1 MLKGLAVLVLY
12 LFAGEAL
19 SQALQWRIP
28 GPVTGM
34 LLLFLSLQLLP
45 AKPLADTAEV
55 ASKPLIQWLPLF
67 FLPAGAGIFFL
78 PAEVI
83 AQWPAILA
91 AMLVGTAASLWL
103 CSLLLKRLANA
114 DEQ

>member
-1 MLKGLAVLVLY
+1 MLKGLAVLVFY

-34 LLLFLSLQLLP
+34 LLLFVTLQIMP
-45 AKPLADTAEV
+45 AKPFVEV
-55 ASKPLIQWLPLF
+55 AEAASTPLIQWLPLF

-78 PAEVI
+78 PPDVLS
-83 AQWPAILA
+83 QWPAILA
-91 AMLVGTAASLWL
+91 AMVLGTLASLWL
-103 CSLLLKRLANA
+103 SSLLIKRMTKHH
-114 DEQ
+114 ER

>member
-34 LLLFLSLQLLP
+34 LLLFLTLQLLP
-45 AKPLADTAEV
+45 VKPLADAADV
-55 ASKPLIQWLPLF
+55 ASRPMIQWLPLF

-78 PAEVI
+78 PADVI

-91 AMLVGTAASLWL
+91 AMLAGTAASLWL
-103 CSLLLKRLANA
+103 CSLMIKHLAKA
-114 DEQ
+114 RE